1 MSTCSGLVAL
11 DYANTKFSRGYG
23 STGVGLGVCARHEF
37 VQKSGAAD
45 LQKGERYV
53 PGSMC
58 YAHTKIYDRY
68 ANMDY
73 IFVSLSRHHHPRLF
87 KFISYDICCQ
97 WSKHLKER
105 LANSRRT
112 SDLTLYSRYADS

>member
-1 MSTCSGLVAL
+1 LAAL

-53 PGSMC
+53 
-58 YAHTKIYDRY
+58 
-68 ANMDY
+68 
-73 IFVSLSRHHHPRLF
+73 F
-87 KFISYDICCQ
+87 
-97 WSKHLKER
+97 
-105 LANSRRT
+105 
-112 SDLTLYSRYADS
+112 

>member
-1 MSTCSGLVAL
+1 MSTCSGLAAL

-53 PGSMC
+53 F
-58 YAHTKIYDRY
+58 AHLGKLKLIFVSY

-73 IFVSLSRHHHPRLF
+73 IFASLMCHH
-87 KFISYDICCQ
+87 D
-97 WSKHLKER
+97 
-105 LANSRRT
+105 
-112 SDLTLYSRYADS
+112 